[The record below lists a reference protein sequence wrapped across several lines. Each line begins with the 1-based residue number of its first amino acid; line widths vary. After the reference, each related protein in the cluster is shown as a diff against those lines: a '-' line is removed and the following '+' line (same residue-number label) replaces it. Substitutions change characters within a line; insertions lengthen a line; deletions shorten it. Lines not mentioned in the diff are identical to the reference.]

1 MDNLIE
7 LVGQQIT
14 PDVLSQLAG
23 VAGESQGATQSAV
36 NAAVPSL
43 LGSMLSSG
51 ATPAGAGQ
59 LLEMLTSQPSSDD
72 LVGNLAGM
80 LGGQDSNQAMMQMGS
95 SMLSGLMGD
104 QSSGIFDLI
113 SNVAGIKKGS
123 ASSIMAL
130 LAPVV
135 MGMVKKQLTGQ
146 SGGGLNLSSLTSL
159 LAGQKDFI
167 AAAAPPGLTDALGI
181 GSFDDVKFDMP
192 DLNLEAPQIE
202 APKVT
207 APKVAAPKVT
217 APKVDAPKVTAPKVD
232 VPAPAV
238 SGGGMGRWLWP
249 LLAVLVLGGLLWW
262 FLAGR
267 QAPQVPEVTVPAV
280 TMPDIALPDAVC
292 TNVASLEESLG
303 AMPEITADT
312 QVSAVKDSLA
322 GVSGAITQ
330 ISSAVATVAGLNI
343 PGLDTIESTMGTVQ
357 GVVDGLTG
365 DTLGDT
371 AGEIDTLVGQV
382 KDAGAEMVAGVNCN

>member
-123 ASSIMAL
+123 ASSIMTL

-146 SGGGLNLSSLTSL
+146 GGGGLNLGSLTSL

-192 DLNLEAPQIE
+192 DINLGAPKIE

-207 APKVAAPKVT
+207 APKVA
-217 APKVDAPKVTAPKVD
+217 APKVTAPKVD

-303 AMPEITADT
+303 AMPAITADT

-330 ISSAVATVAGLNI
+330 ISSAVATVEGFNI
-343 PGLDTIESTMGTVQ
+343 PGLDTIDSTLGTVQ
-357 GVVDGLTG
+357 GLVDGLTG

>member
-51 ATPAGAGQ
+51 STPAGAGQ

-146 SGGGLNLSSLTSL
+146 SGGGLNLGSLTSL

-192 DLNLEAPQIE
+192 DLNLEAPKVT

-217 APKVDAPKVTAPKVD
+217 APKVDA
-232 VPAPAV
+232 PAPAV

-303 AMPEITADT
+303 AMPAITADT

-330 ISSAVATVAGLNI
+330 ISSAVATVEGLNI
-343 PGLDTIESTMGTVQ
+343 PGLDTIESTLGTVQ
-357 GVVDGLTG
+357 GLVDGLTG